1 MRNSAYRAAAVR
13 AAMLAALTTLVF
25 LVGTA
30 AFTSERP
37 PERAAEPAPERQRAA
52 GDQPRLPT
60 DAQLGRVATAALTD
74 EGSLDEKGTFVLS
87 AVGAIDGSGNRSEI
101 APGTRLFVEAAC
113 AGEGAV
119 TLTVTSGE
127 ARTRQHLTCAE
138 APRAKTFTFTTHGDT
153 VFFDADRAGA
163 AARGSLAYLAH
174 SRSTSERR

>member
-13 AAMLAALTTLVF
+13 AATLAALATLAF

-30 AFTSERP
+30 AFTSER
-37 PERAAEPAPERQRAA
+37 APERQREA
-52 GDQPRLPT
+52 GGQPRLPT
-60 DAQLGRVATAALTD
+60 EAQLGRAATAALTD
-74 EGSLDEKGTFVLS
+74 EGRLDEEDTFVLS
-87 AVGAIDGSGNRSEI
+87 AAGGIDGSDNRSEI

-113 AGEGAV
+113 AGEGSV

-138 APRAKTFTFTTHGDT
+138 APRAKTFTFTTRGDT

-163 AARGSLAYLAH
+163 ATRGSLAYLAH
-174 SRSTSERR
+174 SRSTSEHG